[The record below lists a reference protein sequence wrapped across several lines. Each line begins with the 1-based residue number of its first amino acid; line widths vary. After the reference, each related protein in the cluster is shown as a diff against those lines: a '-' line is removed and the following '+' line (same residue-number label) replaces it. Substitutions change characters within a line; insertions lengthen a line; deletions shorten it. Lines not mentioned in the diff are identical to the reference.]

1 MLTHNLTHFINLFTG
16 YTKELSIPEPIS
28 NPVIPAPDKDYGL
41 IMEFKDYTMAE
52 LSYTLNKYL
61 TIDSLTLSFSISK
74 DDTEETKEFLT
85 QVLTDYHLIIPVLR
99 DYLFSIFSE
108 TTNSD
113 ACSHIIEFDTDHGT
127 MPGEEG
133 TWNLIVRIT
142 DYLS

>member
-28 NPVIPAPDKDYGL
+28 NQVIPAPDNDYGL
-41 IMEFKDYTMAE
+41 IMEFK
-52 LSYTLNKYL
+52 
-61 TIDSLTLSFSISK
+61 
-74 DDTEETKEFLT
+74 
-85 QVLTDYHLIIPVLR
+85 

-133 TWNLIVRIT
+133 TWNLTVRIT